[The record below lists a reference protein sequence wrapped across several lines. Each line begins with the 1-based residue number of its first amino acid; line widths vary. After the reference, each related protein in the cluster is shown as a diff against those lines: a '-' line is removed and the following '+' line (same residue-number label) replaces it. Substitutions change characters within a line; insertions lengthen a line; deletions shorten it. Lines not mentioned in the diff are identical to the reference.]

1 VPRHVIRGQ
10 PIDAS
15 KKDMARRLRSS
26 MTPAERHLWSYLRA
40 DRFEG
45 RQFRRQQ
52 VVNGYIADFY
62 CHSAGLIIELDG
74 GIHDSQREYDEE
86 RQQALELY
94 DFHVI
99 RFTNDQVMN
108 NLPTMLATISA
119 TINNN
124 D

>member
-1 VPRHVIRGQ
+1 
-10 PIDAS
+10 
-15 KKDMARRLRSS
+15 

-40 DRFEG
+40 NRFEG

-52 VVNGYIADFY
+52 VINGYIADFY
-62 CHSAGLIIELDG
+62 CHSAALIIELDG

-86 RQQALELY
+86 RQKALEMY
-94 DFHVI
+94 DFRVI

-108 NLPTMLATISA
+108 DLPTVLATISA
-119 TINNN
+119 AINNN